1 MYRAKTIFVAFMAVA
16 LLCSFGPVASLADV
30 EAGSFRDR
38 LSDDEG
44 QAREG
49 DEEIGVAA
57 EVLVPNKI
65 LQRTYMRTHDNA
77 LGLTTALVNAFGPT
91 SIACPVTA
99 GCTVRIEVSSQFWEI
114 DAGTVARMNVLVDN
128 SGAGVEPNPLVNVD
142 STSTGG
148 LANVR
153 TFQWMK
159 SYVPYGNH
167 TVQVQFQVS
176 AGNAYA
182 GYRMVTIEVFN

>member
-1 MYRAKTIFVAFMAVA
+1 MHRAKSILVTLMVFALFCSLGSMARF
-16 LLCSFGPVASLADV
+16 LEV
-30 EAGSFRDR
+30 EAADLRDR
-38 LSDDEG
+38 IVREDG
-44 QAREG
+44 QAREE
-49 DEEIGVAA
+49 DEEIGITA

-77 LGLTTALVNAFGPT
+77 LGLTTAYVNAFSPT
-91 SIACPVTA
+91 SIACPVSA
-99 GCTVRIEVSSQFWEI
+99 GCTIRVEVSSQFWDI
-114 DAGTVARMNVLVDN
+114 DAGTVARMRVMVDG
-128 SGAGVEPNPLVNVD
+128 STAGVEPDSLVNVD

-148 LANVR
+148 WANAR